1 MPHKHKRKRENDK
14 EHYDLPPTKLAKSL
28 PSYEKV
34 EKKHHKTQKGTAK
47 PKPKRISDATKIYRE
62 DDTPRAFA
70 RMMHLQQANKKQRN
84 GLDDGI
90 KRATKKPKTT
100 TPADQQ
106 QADEAA
112 DHAAVLTTAS
122 TLKILPGE
130 RLSDFAARVNQALP
144 LSNIPQNRRK
154 VGGAKERQTKTEKRL
169 HKMYAE
175 WRETDQKR
183 KDKEEE
189 FLEMQEEKDEEL
201 QNELGGQAIHL
212 SAEGRKAKRQRMLT
226 EATEKDDDPWA
237 VLKDRREKPKGLHD
251 VVQAPPELKAV
262 KEKFKV
268 RNGAKVEVEN
278 VPGKSGSLKRREEL
292 GQARKDVIER
302 YRAMMKGKGGI

>member
-14 EHYDLPPTKLAKSL
+14 DHYDLPPTKLARPL
-28 PSYEKV
+28 ANYEKV
-34 EKKHHKTQKGTAK
+34 EKKHHKPKKGA
-47 PKPKRISDATKIYRE
+47 PKPQTKQKSHGAVAYKG

-70 RMMHLQQANKKQRN
+70 RMMHLQQTGKRQRS

-90 KRATKKPKTT
+90 RKSKKSKSSTT
-100 TPADQQ
+100 TLDASETDQAEQ
-106 QADEAA
+106 KEVEETAA
-112 DHAAVLTTAS
+112 K
-122 TLKILPGE
+122 LKIQPGE

-144 LSNIPQNRRK
+144 LSGISQHRK
-154 VGGAKERQTKTEKRL
+154 KIEGAKERQTKTEKRL

-175 WRETDQKR
+175 WREQDRKR
-183 KDKEEE
+183 KEAEEE
-189 FLEMQEEKDEEL
+189 FLEEQEEKDEEL
-201 QNELGGQAIHL
+201 ASALGGQAIHL
-212 SAEGRKAKRQRMLT
+212 SSEGRKAKNKRMLT
-226 EATEKDDDPWA
+226 EAAEKDEDPWA
-237 VLKDRREKPKGLHD
+237 VLKEKREKPKGLHD
-251 VVQAPPELKAV
+251 VVQAPPELKPV

-302 YRAMMKGKGGI
+302 YRAMMKGKGGL